1 MTRNNKE
8 RDNLLDQLVT
18 DLAMKRSPSS
28 HPPHPH
34 LECKETVTSWQA
46 LAVLSPRI
54 LMARSKPQLD
64 NRPPHGPRRIPGF
77 LLHSIVDR
85 TGCWAAN
92 RAQSS
97 CSHPTLLCVCSRAS
111 PRQRACSGKDA
122 HWPRRDSTRQAQPP
136 CRCWLKRGG
145 PSVSLDLTVTRAG
158 NAGFFLSHLL
168 ESVPGRALASEA
180 AQALESGLR
189 CSCRRGAGR
198 SPPRGRCL
206 SAARAGA
213 GPWGLPFKP
222 SHRPHAV
229 LPAAAAARSNEQ
241 LSRPSSRQRPNLQV
255 AGSGSGAHPRK
266 RNPSPSALAGPPS
279 HAGLAGCRCPLL
291 CCPLV
296 EFWRNCRENSRGIF
310 CLDEAAASRISC
322 SEESKKF
329 EGNRTR
335 AALLNG
341 FRQRILRKPVSLK
354 GFI

>member
-1 MTRNNKE
+1 M
-8 RDNLLDQLVT
+8 
-18 DLAMKRSPSS
+18 
-28 HPPHPH
+28 
-34 LECKETVTSWQA
+34 
-46 LAVLSPRI
+46 
-54 LMARSKPQLD
+54 
-64 NRPPHGPRRIPGF
+64 
-77 LLHSIVDR
+77 
-85 TGCWAAN
+85 
-92 RAQSS
+92 
-97 CSHPTLLCVCSRAS
+97 CSRAP
-111 PRQRACSGKDA
+111 PRQRARSGKDA
-122 HWPRRDSTRQAQPP
+122 HWPRRDSTRQASAP
-136 CRCWLKRGG
+136 CRCWLGGVKERGTLRLAGPHCHPGWERWVLPLPSLGKRSWEGISLRGSAGPGVGTPLPVGG
-145 PSVSLDLTVTRAG
+145 
-158 NAGFFLSHLL
+158 
-168 ESVPGRALASEA
+168 
-180 AQALESGLR
+180 AQARESGLR
-189 CSCRRGAGR
+189 CPRRRGAGR

-222 SHRPHAV
+222 AHRPHAV
-229 LPAAAAARSNEQ
+229 LPAAAAARSSEQ
-241 LSRPSSRQRPNLQV
+241 PRRPSSRQRPNLQV
-255 AGSGSGAHPRK
+255 AGSGSGEHPRK

-310 CLDEAAASRISC
+310 CLDEAAASRVSC